1 MSLNAAT
8 ETWRLLRFLLV
19 WQCQVS
25 TDADA
30 ERLLSVIVSP
40 DIRTVALVGRVT
52 PNPAAN
58 RTLRDRAA
66 QRRLL
71 LRWAPSTPPL
81 VTREGVP
88 KHFVLSHWDGAAL
101 PLVYDHK
108 LQEYQLLS
116 CARVTVSMNRPG
128 TNMNAVTRFESDSL
142 LPLFLPNA

>member
-52 PNPAAN
+52 P
-58 RTLRDRAA
+58 T
-66 QRRLL
+66 
-71 LRWAPSTPPL
+71 
-81 VTREGVP
+81 TRQPTGRCAIEPRSAGYFYVGRQVRP
-88 KHFVLSHWDGAAL
+88 HW
-101 PLVYDHK
+101 
-108 LQEYQLLS
+108 
-116 CARVTVSMNRPG
+116 
-128 TNMNAVTRFESDSL
+128 
-142 LPLFLPNA
+142 